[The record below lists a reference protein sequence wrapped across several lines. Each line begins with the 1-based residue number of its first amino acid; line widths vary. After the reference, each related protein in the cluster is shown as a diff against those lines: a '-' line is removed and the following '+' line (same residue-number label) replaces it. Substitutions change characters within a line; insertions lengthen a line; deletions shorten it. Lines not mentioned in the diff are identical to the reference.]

1 MMILLVNNLIVH
13 QRPHLTFILV
23 MMLSNAILVIV
34 EKMFH
39 FLDQEITL
47 EMFNVQMLK
56 DSVNL
61 LLKVAVQMTV
71 LVKDHVFQEIVT
83 VTMVLLD

>member
-1 MMILLVNNLIVH
+1 MMIHLVNNSIVH
-13 QRPHLTFILV
+13 QRPHLTFILE
-23 MMLSNAILVIV
+23 MMLSNVILVIV

-61 LLKVAVQMTV
+61 LMKVAVQMTV

>member
-13 QRPHLTFILV
+13 QRPHLTFILE
-23 MMLSNAILVIV
+23 MMLSNVILVIV